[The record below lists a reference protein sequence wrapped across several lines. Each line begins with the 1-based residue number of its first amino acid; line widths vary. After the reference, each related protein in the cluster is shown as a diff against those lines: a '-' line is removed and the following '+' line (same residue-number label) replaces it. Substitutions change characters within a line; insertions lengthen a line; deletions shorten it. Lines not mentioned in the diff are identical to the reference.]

1 MRPAAQLQATIE
13 LLDLISATKSPADRI
28 MAKYFREHRYI
39 GSKDKYA
46 ISEQYYGILRQQLSF
61 EYLLQASDIG
71 IGARTLA
78 ALLIRQQGLSI
89 EDYFN
94 SEKYSPKYLN
104 LSLLTRLNN
113 VEFESLNDAPE
124 HIRLN
129 VPEWLAA
136 KLKTALGDEFANVM
150 TAMNQRA
157 STDVRINQLIINNQ
171 QAIDLFDKLGF
182 DYTES
187 ILSPWGLCFS
197 QRVALF
203 GLKEFRQGWFEIQDQ
218 GSQLLA
224 LLTNVKA
231 GDRVVDFC
239 AGAGGKTLAM
249 AAMMENKGVIH
260 ACDVHTKRLDN
271 LAKRAKRAEVHNVRV
286 HVLSS
291 EKDKWVKQQ
300 QEKADVV
307 LIDAPCTGT
316 GTWRRSPDSRWN
328 LQEENLAN
336 LVELQQSILQSASR
350 LVKKGGRLIY
360 ATCSLLK
367 EENEQQ
373 IATFLANNSCF
384 KAIDLVLPEP
394 VKSNLNKVQY
404 SGHELRTFP
413 SLSDSDGFYVCSL
426 TKT

>member
-13 LLDLISATKSPADRI
+13 LLDLISVTKSPADRI

-46 ISEQYYGILRQQLSF
+46 ISEQYYGILRQRSSF

-157 STDVRINQLIINNQ
+157 STDVRINQLITNNQ

-328 LQEENLAN
+328 LQEENLTN

-373 IATFLANNSCF
+373 IATFLANNSRF

>member
-13 LLDLISATKSPADRI
+13 LLDLISTTKSPADRI

-157 STDVRINQLIINNQ
+157 STDVRINQLITNNQ

-328 LQEENLAN
+328 LQEENLTN

-373 IATFLANNSCF
+373 IATFLANNSRF

-394 VKSNLNKVQY
+394 VKSNLDKVQY

>member
-46 ISEQYYGILRQQLSF
+46 ISEQYYGILRQRSSF

-136 KLKTALGDEFANVM
+136 KLKTALGDEFANVT

-157 STDVRINQLIINNQ
+157 STDVRINQLITNNQ
-171 QAIDLFDKLGF
+171 QEIDLFDKLGF

-271 LAKRAKRAEVHNVRV
+271 LAKRAKRAEVRNVRV

-328 LQEENLAN
+328 LQEENLTN

-373 IATFLANNSCF
+373 IATFLANNSRF

-394 VKSNLNKVQY
+394 VKSNLDKVQY

>member
-46 ISEQYYGILRQQLSF
+46 ISEQYYGILRQRSSF

-157 STDVRINQLIINNQ
+157 STDVRINQLITNNQ

-300 QEKADVV
+300 QEKTDVV

-328 LQEENLAN
+328 LQEENLTN

-373 IATFLANNSCF
+373 IATFLANNSRF

-394 VKSNLNKVQY
+394 VKSNLDKVQY